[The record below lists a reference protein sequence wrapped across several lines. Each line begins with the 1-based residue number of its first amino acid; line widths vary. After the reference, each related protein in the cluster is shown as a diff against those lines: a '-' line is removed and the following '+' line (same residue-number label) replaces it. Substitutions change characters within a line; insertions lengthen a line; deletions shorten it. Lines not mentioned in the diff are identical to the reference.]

1 MKSENLSKT
10 KQKEAK
16 LIAQFETKSQK
27 ASELIAR
34 ADEKEKEASARA
46 ETLRAAADAAT
57 AETKTLEARI
67 KALEGGGSEALKAAV
82 DAYLPNA
89 YKQAKVVALRIGDGV
104 KPLPEVRTPSTP
116 APPFPALKTAT
127 SRSARATPPP

>member
-1 MKSENLSKT
+1 M
-10 KQKEAK
+10 
-16 LIAQFETKSQK
+16 AQFETKSQK

-82 DAYLPNA
+82 DAKEA
-89 YKQAKVVALRIGDGV
+89 
-104 KPLPEVRTPSTP
+104 EVRQHLIGKLKEKVQKAKQDADLGVPSCGGAFTPSKRLVSIRRGRGW
-116 APPFPALKTAT
+116 FLF
-127 SRSARATPPP
+127 RV